1 MLTCN
6 FPAVLCTELVY
17 CFCFQRMF
25 WHRSLRA
32 HYPSFT
38 VVCVI
43 FLTAAVISFC
53 PTRTVLWA
61 CPKMRGSGLL
71 KSLNSMSLLTQRSL
85 SAPAQFRAISWWE
98 CGKFGVKRNFTQ
110 CISTRAKMQQRFL
123 FMMTHSCVFLSCS
136 CWFFFFLCISKST
149 NKHAVSSHPVSLGR
163 KTLSRVESN
172 ISSSPLTKIGC
183 SNGHLDF
190 SYSSLSLLFSDTVL
204 FPGSWCHA
212 TPCLCKTPRM
222 KRLSLQGTNYV
233 WRLGA
238 YASLCF
244 IAKT

>member
-1 MLTCN
+1 MSTCN

-43 FLTAAVISFC
+43 FLTAAVVSFC

-110 CISTRAKMQQRFL
+110 SISTRAKMQQRFL

-136 CWFFFFLCISKST
+136 CWFFFFYVYQRAQT
-149 NKHAVSSHPVSLGR
+149 NTLSPPILSASGG

-172 ISSSPLTKIGC
+172 ISSSPLTRTGC
-183 SNGHLDF
+183 SNRHLD
-190 SYSSLSLLFSDTVL
+190 L
-204 FPGSWCHA
+204 
-212 TPCLCKTPRM
+212 
-222 KRLSLQGTNYV
+222 
-233 WRLGA
+233 
-238 YASLCF
+238 
-244 IAKT
+244 